1 MLISMYGIL
10 TGHKILANIMSD
22 NVVCSIN
29 MSGYNMGMASSYILS
44 SNYNQDT
51 PRVMIGFLS

>member
-1 MLISMYGIL
+1 MYGIL